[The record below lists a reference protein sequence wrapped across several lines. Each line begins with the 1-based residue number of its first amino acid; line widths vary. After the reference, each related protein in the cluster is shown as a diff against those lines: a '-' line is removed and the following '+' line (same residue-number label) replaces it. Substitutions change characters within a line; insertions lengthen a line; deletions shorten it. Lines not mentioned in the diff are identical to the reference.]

1 MLMSTARFHGKFYVP
16 PGDTRAITRHTV
28 YVNTPSGRVKFCPYS
43 AVDSELVAICKA
55 AKALTTNMTNPFAV
69 ASWLHLVLARCH
81 PFDDG
86 NGRVTRL
93 VASIPLLL
101 AGYPPIS
108 ISLDQRSV
116 YFQAIDE
123 ASNGNHVPFMQ
134 CTFNGMM
141 TAMER
146 IEQLKD

>member
-1 MLMSTARFHGKFYVP
+1 MATARFHSPYYTP
-16 PGDTRAITRHTV
+16 LGDTRTITRHTV
-28 YVNTPSGRVKFCPYS
+28 YVDTPTGRVKFCPYS
-43 AVDSELVAICKA
+43 VVDWELLAICRS

-86 NGRVTRL
+86 NGRMTRL
-93 VASIPLLL
+93 IASIPLLL

-116 YFQAIDE
+116 YLQAVNE
-123 ASNGNHVPFMQ
+123 AYNRNHDPLIQ
-134 CTFNGMM
+134 CIFDGMK
-141 TAMER
+141 AAIER
-146 IEQLKD
+146 VEDLKD